1 MKRKQSSTAGSTPIF
16 RFRSMLLGVALL
28 AVLISGPL
36 LLVWKQVY
44 INSVSMKMDQKSDSL
59 ALCAKEIAAL
69 RLECEHLSSNERI
82 ERIARS
88 SLGLDY
94 PTSEQIVIVTV
105 SDGRRLAV
113 AGWPQELIA
122 FLRKSFWG
130 DRG

>member
-1 MKRKQSSTAGSTPIF
+1 MKRKQSSGAVSAPIF
-16 RFRSMLLGVALL
+16 RFRSMLLGIGLL

-44 INSVSMKMDQKSDSL
+44 INSVSMKMELKSDTL
-59 ALCAKEIAAL
+59 ATCAKEIAAL
-69 RLECEHLSSNERI
+69 RLEYEHLSSNERI

-94 PTSEQIVIVTV
+94 PTSDQIVIVNVTD
-105 SDGRRLAV
+105 SRKPAAG
-113 AGWPQELIA
+113 GWPQELLA
-122 FLRKSFWG
+122 FLRRSILG